1 MTNMYMKESRK
12 SIFNWNHI
20 SDELT
25 EEQVEELKSYYH
37 SYHKKCW
44 AYKQA
49 LKSFKKWRLLGNSL
63 SIIFASGGIASS
75 IASGGISLIAIST
88 VALLIQGW
96 MKHKDLDLKIQNC
109 TYAYQSYQHLLNEI
123 KEIMRSG
130 KFDSPHIYNTMKN
143 LDDYVT
149 DNSPIIDKYLK
160 KYNEKFT
167 C

>member
-1 MTNMYMKESRK
+1 MKEPLK

-20 SDELT
+20 SDKLT

-37 SYHKKCW
+37 SYHRKCW

-49 LKSFKKWRLLGNSL
+49 VKHLKKWRLMGNSL
-63 SIIFASGGIASS
+63 SIVFASGGFASS
-75 IASGGISLIAIST
+75 IATGGIGLIAIST

-96 MKHKDLDLKIQNC
+96 MKHEDLDLKIQNC

-123 KEIMRSG
+123 KDMMRSG
-130 KFDSPHIYNTMKN
+130 EFNPPHIYNTMKN
-143 LDDYVT
+143 IDDYVT
-149 DNSPIIDKYLK
+149 DNSPIIDKYLVEYDK
-160 KYNEKFT
+160 KFT

>member
-1 MTNMYMKESRK
+1 MKESIK

-25 EEQVEELKSYYH
+25 EEQIEELKSYYQT
-37 SYHKKCW
+37 YHKKCW

-49 LKSFKKWRLLGNSL
+49 FKRFKKLKLLGDSS
-63 SIIFASGGIASS
+63 SIVFASGGFASS
-75 IASGGISLIAIST
+75 IATGGIGLIAIST

-96 MKHKDLDLKIQNC
+96 MKHKNLDLKIQNC

-123 KEIMRSG
+123 KDIMRSG
-130 KFDSPHIYNTMKN
+130 NFNSSHIYNTMKN
-143 LDDYVT
+143 IDDYVT
-149 DNSPIIDKYLK
+149 DNSPIVDKYLI

-167 C
+167 H